1 MWKLI
6 RYKYM
11 SQPSENTAKVHA
23 NKSIYAKCKSEKP
36 SLWRE
41 ERVSVLGAGLLLR
54 QKWQSTFLP
63 GSWRDDLVVVSA
75 VSKRAGVVTL
85 RTPHKMLNRLAVVST
100 ILVLENRAD
109 HWSKLA
115 SKVGCLGVLGL
126 MERPCL
132 KRIRW
137 KRVEKDSDIR
147 LYMLTHV
154 YTLVQ

>member
-1 MWKLI
+1 M
-6 RYKYM
+6 
-11 SQPSENTAKVHA
+11 
-23 NKSIYAKCKSEKP
+23 
-36 SLWRE
+36 
-41 ERVSVLGAGLLLR
+41 
-54 QKWQSTFLP
+54 
-63 GSWRDDLVVVSA
+63 VVSA

-85 RTPHKMLNRLAVVST
+85 RTPHKMLSRLAVVST

-109 HWSKLA
+109 RWSKLA

-137 KRVEKDSDIR
+137 KRVKKDSDISS
-147 LYMLTHV
+147 YMLTHV